1 MANRSYVD
9 ERDREILRIL
19 IQDGRA
25 PFKDIGEEIG
35 VSDVT
40 VKNRIEKMVE
50 NGVIE
55 QFTVDIDQARVGKPL
70 LVTIGVKVDPR
81 MIDDAIE
88 RLSDIEEFYSIWK
101 TTGAH
106 NLSIRSCF
114 DDTEHMNDVIDSALN
129 VYGIREYHL
138 SILAKEVKG
147 TKYVL

>member
-1 MANRSYVD
+1 MID
-9 ERDREILRIL
+9 QRDREILRIL
-19 IQDGRA
+19 IRDGRA
-25 PFKDIGEEIG
+25 SLKEIGEDLD

-50 NGVIE
+50 SGVIE
-55 QFTVDIDQARVGKPL
+55 RFTVDLDQTRIGKPL

-81 MIDDAIE
+81 MIDEAIQ

-106 NLSIRSCF
+106 NLSIRACF
-114 DDTEHMNDVIDSALN
+114 DDTEHMNEVIDSALN

-138 SILAKEVKG
+138 SILAKEMKG